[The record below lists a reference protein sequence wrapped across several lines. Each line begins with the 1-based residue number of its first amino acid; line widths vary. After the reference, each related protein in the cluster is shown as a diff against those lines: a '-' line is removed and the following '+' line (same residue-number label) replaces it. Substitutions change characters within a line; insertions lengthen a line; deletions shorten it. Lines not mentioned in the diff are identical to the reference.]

1 MKKFLSVVMVVVLA
15 LSLGMAAFAA
25 DSVTEVGNGVKV
37 PNSGTVTVDGEE
49 VPVELTTGTV
59 AAEDK
64 LTYTEAAKEL
74 KDLGISTAGK
84 NVAVVALFE
93 LTADREITAANP
105 LTVTFTVPQGTYV
118 VLHKVNGNWEKV
130 GEGTGTSVTAT
141 FTSLS
146 PVAIVKL
153 TDRNVTPTPGL
164 PDYDKPASSLN
175 PGTSSG
181 NNNDTSPNTGVDSTI
196 AFALAAV
203 LMAGAV
209 ICATRKEA

>member
-25 DSVTEVGNGVKV
+25 DSVTEVPGGVKV
-37 PNSGTVTVDGEE
+37 PTSVTETVEGEE
-49 VPVELTTGTV
+49 VVVELTTGTV
-59 AAEDK
+59 AAGDK
-64 LTYTEAAKEL
+64 LTYTEAAKV
-74 KDLGISTAGK
+74 LGSAVTAGK
-84 NVAVVALFE
+84 NVAVVSLFE
-93 LTADREITAANP
+93 LTADREVTAANP

-118 VLHKVNGNWEKV
+118 VLHKAGDKWEV
-130 GEGTGTSVTAT
+130 VSDVTTGTSVTAT
-141 FTSLS
+141 FKSLS

-153 TDRNVTPTPGL
+153 TDRGASSPSEL
-164 PDYDKPASSLN
+164 PDYDKPASSLTT

-181 NNNDTSPNTGVDSTI
+181 NKGDTSPNTGMDSTI

-209 ICATRKEA
+209 ICATKKEA